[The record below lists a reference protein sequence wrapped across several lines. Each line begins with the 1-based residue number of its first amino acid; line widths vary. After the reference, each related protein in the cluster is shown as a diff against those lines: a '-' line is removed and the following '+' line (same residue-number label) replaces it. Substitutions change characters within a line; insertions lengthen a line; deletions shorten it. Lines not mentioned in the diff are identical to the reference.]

1 MKLEHKQKT
10 RQNLNNENNDYLKT
24 LKEMS
29 KFLDIPYSK
38 TLEIKNKIMLNYN
51 YSLWNII
58 FKKGYSKGLFL
69 DEMQKDIPFYKKRN
83 DFINRKIGN

>member
-1 MKLEHKQKT
+1 MKLEHTQEIKQ
-10 RQNLNNENNDYLKT
+10 NFNNKNND
-24 LKEMS
+24 
-29 KFLDIPYSK
+29 YSK

-51 YSLWNII
+51 YNLWNII

-69 DEMQKDIPFYKKRN
+69 DEMKKDIPFHKKRN